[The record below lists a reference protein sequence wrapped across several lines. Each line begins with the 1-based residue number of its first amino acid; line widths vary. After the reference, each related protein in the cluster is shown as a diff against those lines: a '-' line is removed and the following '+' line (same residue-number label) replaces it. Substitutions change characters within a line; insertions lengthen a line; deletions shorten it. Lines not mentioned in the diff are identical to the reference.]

1 MAQSSKRKTKAS
13 GSFSSDSDICSPE
26 GKKPCNSPR
35 KVPDEDDLEEQSNM
49 SDKITAQLD
58 TICQTLTSVES
69 RLQKLENIF
78 ERVSGLEKSVSN
90 FGTELSKL
98 TNKTKE
104 IEKIASDVETAMEF
118 ANVEIEVLK
127 KKELVSENKV
137 KELQDKL
144 LYQEVYNRRENLRL
158 FGIPEPI
165 GGTEDVH
172 QVVHK
177 FLKEEL
183 ELEITEDIEFQ
194 RAHRIGKKKK
204 GETRPVI
211 VRFLR
216 FPEREMVFKRAREMQ
231 EETNV
236 KVYADYPKEISERR
250 KQQWPRMKKAREEG
264 KTAFFLKSEP
274 DKLFINGLFVP
285 R

>member
-35 KVPDEDDLEEQSNM
+35 KVSDEDDLEEQSNT

-144 LYQEVYNRRENLRL
+144 LYQEVYNRRENLR
-158 FGIPEPI
+158 FRY
-165 GGTEDVH
+165 T
-172 QVVHK
+172 
-177 FLKEEL
+177 
-183 ELEITEDIEFQ
+183 
-194 RAHRIGKKKK
+194 
-204 GETRPVI
+204 
-211 VRFLR
+211 
-216 FPEREMVFKRAREMQ
+216 
-231 EETNV
+231 
-236 KVYADYPKEISERR
+236 
-250 KQQWPRMKKAREEG
+250 
-264 KTAFFLKSEP
+264 
-274 DKLFINGLFVP
+274 
-285 R
+285 